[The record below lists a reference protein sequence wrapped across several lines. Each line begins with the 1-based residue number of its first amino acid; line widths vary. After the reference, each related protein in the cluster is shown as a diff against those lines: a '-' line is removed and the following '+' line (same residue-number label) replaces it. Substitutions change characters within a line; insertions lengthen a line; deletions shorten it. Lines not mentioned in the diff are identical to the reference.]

1 MGKVCDIEYVW
12 MNIVIFQFFCIFQP
26 GKGYLSLK
34 IVTFVDCGSTLQQ
47 VPVMHK
53 NRWST
58 SKSNALQ
65 EPMFA
70 EQQVKA

>member
-1 MGKVCDIEYVW
+1 
-12 MNIVIFQFFCIFQP
+12 MNIVISALSCMFKP
-26 GKGYLSLK
+26 RKSYLSLK
-34 IVTFVDCGSTLQQ
+34 IVTFHDCGSTLQE

-53 NRWST
+53 NRWCT

>member
-1 MGKVCDIEYVW
+1 MGKVRDIEYVW

-53 NRWST
+53 N
-58 SKSNALQ
+58 
-65 EPMFA
+65 
-70 EQQVKA
+70 